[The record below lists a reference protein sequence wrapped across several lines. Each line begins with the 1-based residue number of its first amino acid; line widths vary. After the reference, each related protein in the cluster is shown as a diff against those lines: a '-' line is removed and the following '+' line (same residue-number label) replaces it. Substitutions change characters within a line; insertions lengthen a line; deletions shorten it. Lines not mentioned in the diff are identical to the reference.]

1 MGCTKYRGLFS
12 YRIGGDSVGV
22 LYKLYESVNKKTC
35 TMCGCIMDPKS
46 QNHICECCLDDLEDI
61 DKEEIDN

>member
-1 MGCTKYRGLFS
+1 M
-12 YRIGGDSVGV
+12 GV

-46 QNHICECCLDDLEDI
+46 LNHICECCLDDIEDV
-61 DKEEIDN
+61 DNKDPGPFEDEPEYPAIRYYDD